1 MNQEDKIKFLEQVYR
16 SEAKNMLHYTRSAM
30 GNYSQAE
37 DIVQTT
43 FKIAI
48 EKIDDFVYSPNPIG
62 WIKTTLKNEMKN
74 RRREQEKWQKIIIDI
89 EIDTIAYQDEYFSET
104 FSHSVDPEALD
115 LLSKIYI
122 EGIPY
127 LELANQMGISISALK
142 MRVYRAKEKIKRQ
155 IPPIKQI

>member
-1 MNQEDKIKFLEQVYR
+1 MNQEEKIKFLEQVYR
-16 SEAKNMLHYTRSAM
+16 SEAKNMLQYTRSAM
-30 GNYSQAE
+30 GNFSQAE

-48 EKIDDFVYSPNPIG
+48 EKIDDFVYSSNPIG

-155 IPPIKQI
+155 IPPIK

>member
-16 SEAKNMLHYTRSAM
+16 SEAKNMLYYTRSAM

-43 FKIAI
+43 FKIAM
-48 EKIDDFVYSPNPIG
+48 EKIDDFVYNPNPIG

-122 EGIPY
+122 
-127 LELANQMGISISALK
+127 
-142 MRVYRAKEKIKRQ
+142 
-155 IPPIKQI
+155 

>member
-16 SEAKNMLHYTRSAM
+16 SEAKNMLYYTRSAM

-43 FKIAI
+43 FKIAM
-48 EKIDDFVYSPNPIG
+48 EKIDDFVYNPNPIG

-74 RRREQEKWQKIIIDI
+74 RRREQEKWQKII
-89 EIDTIAYQDEYFSET
+89 IDTIAYQDEYFSET

-155 IPPIKQI
+155 IPPIK

>member
-1 MNQEDKIKFLEQVYR
+1 
-16 SEAKNMLHYTRSAM
+16 
-30 GNYSQAE
+30 
-37 DIVQTT
+37 
-43 FKIAI
+43 
-48 EKIDDFVYSPNPIG
+48 
-62 WIKTTLKNEMKN
+62 MKN

-127 LELANQMGISISALK
+127 LELANQMGISVSALK

-155 IPPIKQI
+155 ISPQ